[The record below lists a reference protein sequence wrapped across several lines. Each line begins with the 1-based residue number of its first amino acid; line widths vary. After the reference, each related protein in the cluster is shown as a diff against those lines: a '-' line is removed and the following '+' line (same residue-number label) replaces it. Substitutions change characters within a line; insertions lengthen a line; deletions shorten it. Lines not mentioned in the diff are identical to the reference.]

1 MDRTLLDRE
10 QTWHVIATQRRALAD
25 LLADLSTPDW
35 DVPSLCAGW
44 RVRDVAA
51 HVASVPLLPGPVP
64 MLVATGRAGGRINRV
79 IDRLA
84 VEHARRPTAE
94 IITEL
99 RDHAAD
105 RRLPPL
111 TNHRNACFDILVHGQ
126 DIARPLGI
134 RHEMP
139 TAAAAAGASR
149 VWTMGW
155 PFRGSR
161 RFAGFRLVATD
172 LEWTVGAGA
181 EIRGPIGSLLLLLT
195 GRKIALADL
204 SGPGLTR
211 LKGEPNTDR

>member
-1 MDRTLLDRE
+1 MSGAADASWR
-10 QTWHVIATQRRALAD
+10 VIAAERRALAD
-25 LLADLSTPDW
+25 LLAGLSTADW

-51 HVASVPLLPGPVP
+51 HVASVPLLPGPLP
-64 MLVATGRAGGRINRV
+64 MLAATVRAGGRINRV

-84 VEHARRPTAE
+84 VEHARRPPAQ
-94 IITEL
+94 IVAEL
-99 RDHAAD
+99 RAHADD

-126 DIARPLGI
+126 DIARPLGL
-134 RHEMP
+134 RHP
-139 TAAAAAGASR
+139 VPPAAAAAGATR

-181 EIRGPIGSLLLLLT
+181 EVRGPIGSLLLLLT
-195 GRKIALADL
+195 GRMVALDDL
-204 SGPGLTR
+204 SGPGVDALRGT
-211 LKGEPNTDR
+211 PNTNR

>member
-1 MDRTLLDRE
+1 MDRDG
-10 QTWHVIATQRRALAD
+10 TWQVIAGQRRALAD
-25 LLADLSTPDW
+25 LLAGLSTADW
-35 DVPSLCAGW
+35 DVASLCAGW

-51 HVASVPLLPGPVP
+51 HVASVPLLPGPLP
-64 MLVATGRAGGRINRV
+64 MLAATVRAGGRINRV

-84 VEHARRPTAE
+84 VDHARRPTDT
-94 IITEL
+94 IIAEL
-99 RDHAAD
+99 RAHAES

-111 TNHRNACFDILVHGQ
+111 TNHRNAAFDILVHGQ
-126 DIARPLGI
+126 DIARPLGR

-139 TAAAAAGASR
+139 REAAAAGATR

-172 LEWTVGAGA
+172 LEWTVGTGA

-195 GRKIALADL
+195 GRTVALADL
-204 SGPGLTR
+204 SGPGVTVLEGR
-211 LKGEPNTDR
+211 PNTNR